1 MFHLKNIPECDVF
14 HPSSEE
20 FNNFQKY
27 ITKCERQTSSG
38 IIKVGINKWQIIPP
52 KGYKARRDGYK
63 YLDFTIPNPIEQI
76 INGQNGIYD
85 LILLQTESK
94 TLSKYQKVVEGSEKI
109 IENKNS
115 LEIEEIVINQS

>member
-1 MFHLKNIPECDVF
+1 MVE
-14 HPSSEE
+14 
-20 FNNFQKY
+20 
-27 ITKCERQTSSG
+27 
-38 IIKVGINKWQIIPP
+38 
-52 KGYKARRDGYK
+52 

-115 LEIEEIVINQS
+115 LEIEEIVIN